1 MRNKEQ
7 AGEFIKT
14 KTEIWFDY
22 NMQLLQ
28 VVHIAVPV
36 TPNSLTNTKHALQQP
51 VSRMWGQYYGTFV
64 VLFFFFFLN
73 HEVSKGKWR
82 VHLLQYLTHAY
93 LWWSFK
99 FLAGTF
105 WPQTLSV
112 PLFSCLPSPKH
123 ERKPL
128 RNHWLG
134 SPIGS
139 HKPNW
144 ASRRPADNKNSLPTV
159 MRLIQ
164 PLSLKGKES
173 IFQGTYFSSKSVT
186 ISHIKHIKI
195 SGLGLIILSL
205 AVNDISYLGKIMKI
219 ATYIMIVH
227 QYILLE
233 NS

>member
-1 MRNKEQ
+1 
-7 AGEFIKT
+7 
-14 KTEIWFDY
+14 
-22 NMQLLQ
+22 
-28 VVHIAVPV
+28 
-36 TPNSLTNTKHALQQP
+36 
-51 VSRMWGQYYGTFV
+51 
-64 VLFFFFFLN
+64 
-73 HEVSKGKWR
+73 
-82 VHLLQYLTHAY
+82 
-93 LWWSFK
+93 
-99 FLAGTF
+99 
-105 WPQTLSV
+105 
-112 PLFSCLPSPKH
+112 
-123 ERKPL
+123 
-128 RNHWLG
+128 
-134 SPIGS
+134 
-139 HKPNW
+139 
-144 ASRRPADNKNSLPTV
+144 